1 MPDPTL
7 IPRIEYDLARRV
19 PEIARGC
26 TLHTNYGDIAI
37 PPGWM
42 ADRLQV
48 EVERLLKEHLKTQ
61 KKVQSKR
68 AAMAAAVI
76 NEVFGGVRK

>member
-7 IPRIEYDLARRV
+7 IPQLEYDLARRV

-26 TLHTNYGDIAI
+26 TLRTNYGDIAI
-37 PPGWM
+37 DAGWM

-48 EVERLLKEHLKTQ
+48 EVTRLLKQKIATLKKLQ
-61 KKVQSKR
+61 VE
-68 AAMAAAVI
+68 A
-76 NEVFGGVRK
+76 